1 MGGQNSKS
9 SVISY
14 EEAVKRISEFEI
26 RRIKEAFRKAATG
39 SNGNFLSK
47 NAFIDEVLCY
57 HTPEKL
63 ADWIYYACGG
73 TSKGINFKD
82 LISALVLLT
91 KGNQDEK
98 IRFLWTL
105 YSNDSNQLIIKNDFF
120 KILQN
125 EITYQNRERNS
136 QNENH
141 LTINTLSLF
150 GNSLTSVTFD
160 QFRSWILM
168 HKDATIFSKWL
179 LLDSSISLTSNNEAP
194 TFYQSLAG
202 VTHLEEKDICDLE
215 KRFWQ
220 LKSFSLNGQLDLE
233 LLSQLLSPLFPTAAI
248 NGLFAAFDENC
259 DGHIDFKELCCG
271 ISQSTRSPDVERIKF
286 CFKVFDFDRDNT
298 LNNSELEH
306 MINVILDITAKCTM
320 NVLKNVTFEKVLS
333 DVKEFVGRNEKWCNT
348 NQISESLAI
357 SQEDFL
363 MWCVQSE
370 INITQP
376 LTDLLFEICHVIF
389 GLRPQCKHLELCI
402 VKGWLSREKLHGYE
416 IGQFWYLVSAD
427 WWQKWLLYT
436 TSNTQSTTVSPCS
449 YCKSI
454 TTRPAIEYEYDE
466 SWNTSNLSESLN
478 NSTDIGDSLSLSS
491 GSSSTSLTRGSPG
504 IIENM
509 PLLAMNPYKHVP
521 SLTGE
526 GGKLKKEI
534 PLVQHRDFEL
544 LPEKLYKALKSWYES
559 TLDLPRQVI
568 KPSSTEVLEIELYPV
583 NLKIFKH
590 QQPQQNSNQT
600 SNHTNTWNTISSGYG
615 ALATSGY
622 SSVSSQ
628 SNSTPKKYLAYLAA
642 FSRLATVRQVTEF
655 LCIRLKLK
663 PDTVRIWHIPQN
675 IDASYVLLE
684 DETLSLEE
692 LGITD
697 DNQIL
702 LELRNK
708 DLTWPEE
715 IQYLK
720 ISQNQTLVQ
729 DRRGTVASVQ
739 SFYALGVC
747 GLHNLGNTCFM
758 NAALQVLFNTKP
770 LTEYFKQNLHL
781 FELNIH
787 NKMSTKGHLTMRY
800 AELLKEILSAQTRSI
815 APIKFRFSVSKFA
828 PQFTNGMQH
837 DSQELLAWLLDTLHE
852 DLNRVT
858 EKPYIEIKDSNGRSD
873 QLVAK
878 EAYDAFLKRNNSVI
892 VDLFY
897 GQMKSKVACLTCNTE
912 SVRFEPF
919 SLLSLP
925 LPLENFVLCEVL
937 LTKLNGEF
945 PTKYAVK
952 LNSDCKYW
960 DLKNH
965 LSELSNLE
973 AASILIC
980 QVDSSQI
987 KYIFTNDQ
995 KIISSSALNLY
1006 AYELPKIQEV
1016 EKTVVEKEVVGNN
1029 LKDIQRQKENGS
1041 SSKMNGNSTD
1051 NKKSQDNEKSV
1062 KVSRCFGTNSCMPTN
1077 LLCFKVRFSTIILIF
1092 YTLLFSFIYLCMYR
1106 E

>member
-1 MGGQNSKS
+1 MS
-9 SVISY
+9 S
-14 EEAVKRISEFEI
+14 
-26 RRIKEAFRKAATG
+26 
-39 SNGNFLSK
+39 
-47 NAFIDEVLCY
+47 
-57 HTPEKL
+57 
-63 ADWIYYACGG
+63 
-73 TSKGINFKD
+73 
-82 LISALVLLT
+82 
-91 KGNQDEK
+91 
-98 IRFLWTL
+98 
-105 YSNDSNQLIIKNDFF
+105 
-120 KILQN
+120 
-125 EITYQNRERNS
+125 
-136 QNENH
+136 
-141 LTINTLSLF
+141 
-150 GNSLTSVTFD
+150 
-160 QFRSWILM
+160 
-168 HKDATIFSKWL
+168 FS
-179 LLDSSISLTSNNEAP
+179 
-194 TFYQSLAG
+194 G

-220 LKSFSLNGQLDLE
+220 MKSFSLNGQLDFE
-233 LLSQLLSPLFPTAAI
+233 LLSQLLHPMLPSSAI

-286 CFKVFDFDRDNT
+286 CFKVFDFDRDNI
-298 LNNSELEH
+298 LNNGELEH
-306 MINVILDITAKCTM
+306 MIKVILGITT
-320 NVLKNVTFEKVLS
+320 NSTTNLLKNVTFEKVLS
-333 DVKEFVGRNEKWCNT
+333 DLRNFIERNEKWCNKS
-348 NQISESLAI
+348 NNNNNNLNGNNNDNDNLSKNPESLAI

-376 LTDLLFEICHVIF
+376 LIDLLFEVCHVIF
-389 GLRPQCKHLELCI
+389 GLRPQCKHLELLI
-402 VKGWLSREKLHGYE
+402 VKGWLSREKQHGYE
-416 IGQFWYLVSAD
+416 IGQFWYLVSSE

-436 TSNTQSTTVSPCS
+436 TCANNSLSSSSCQ

-454 TTRPAIEYEYDE
+454 TLRQNDYDYDE
-466 SWNTSNLSESLN
+466 AWTTSSTLTESLN
-478 NSTDIGDSLSLSS
+478 NGSEVGDSISLSS
-491 GSSSTSLTRGSPG
+491 GSSSISLNRGSPG
-504 IIENM
+504 IIDNTS
-509 PLLAMNPYKHVP
+509 LLATNPYKLVAT
-521 SLTGE
+521 LTGE
-526 GGKLKKEI
+526 GGKLKKEV

-544 LPEKLYKALKSWYES
+544 LPDKLYKALKSWYDS

-568 KPSSTEVLEIELYPV
+568 KPTSTDVLEIELYPL

-590 QQPQQNSNQT
+590 QQQQNSTQT
-600 SNHTNTWNTISSGYG
+600 SLSHSNPWNSISSGYG
-615 ALATSGY
+615 ALTSSGY
-622 SSVSSQ
+622 SSVASSSL
-628 SNSTPKKYLAYLAA
+628 SNTTPKKYLAYLAA
-642 FSRLATVRQVTEF
+642 FSRLATIKQVTEF

-663 PDTVRIWHIPQN
+663 PETVRLWHIPQN
-675 IDASYVLLE
+675 IEASYILLE
-684 DETLSLEE
+684 DESLSLEE
-692 LGITD
+692 LGIID
-697 DNQIL
+697 DDQIL

-720 ISQNQTLVQ
+720 ISQNQTVIQ

-800 AELLKEILSAQTRSI
+800 AELLKEIQSAQTRSI
-815 APIKFRFSVSKFA
+815 APIKFRFCVSKFA

-873 QLVAK
+873 QQVAK

-897 GQMKSKVACLTCNTE
+897 GQMKSKVACLTCSTE

-937 LTKLNGEF
+937 VTKLNGEF

-952 LNSDCKYW
+952 LNSECKYW
-960 DLKNH
+960 DLKNQ
-965 LSELSNLE
+965 LCVLCNLE
-973 AASILIC
+973 PTSILIC
-980 QVDSSQI
+980 QVDNSQI
-987 KYIFTNDQ
+987 KYIFSNDQ
-995 KIISSSALNLY
+995 KINASTSLNLY
-1006 AYELPKIQEV
+1006 AYELPKIQEL
-1016 EKTVVEKEVVGNN
+1016 EKVSAEKENIGNN
-1029 LKDIQRQKENGS
+1029 LKDIQRQKGE
-1041 SSKMNGNSTD
+1041 
-1051 NKKSQDNEKSV
+1051 
-1062 KVSRCFGTNSCMPTN
+1062 CYC
-1077 LLCFKVRFSTIILIF
+1077 
-1092 YTLLFSFIYLCMYR
+1092 
-1106 E
+1106 